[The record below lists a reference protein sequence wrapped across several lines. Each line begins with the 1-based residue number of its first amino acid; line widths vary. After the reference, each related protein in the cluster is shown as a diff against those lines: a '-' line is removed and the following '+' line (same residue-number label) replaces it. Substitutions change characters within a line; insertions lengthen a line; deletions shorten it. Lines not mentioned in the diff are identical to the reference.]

1 MMSRLNKRGYNYD
14 PKKNKFRTRKSKDN
28 VKNVCYNC
36 GKYGH
41 LSYDYPEPSKL
52 NKKQKIM
59 TINTSHQRKVM
70 RRRTTRRK
78 GLSQEKRR
86 SRLSLENGSRMVT
99 PQMMTQVM
107 KNQIKRLWGLPCM
120 MMKMMVIRH
129 LYLHHPCASWQEVTP
144 R

>member
-1 MMSRLNKRGYNYD
+1 MTPRKISFVPGRARTMSRKFVTIVVNMVTSHMIVRSLQSSTRNK
-14 PKKNKFRTRKSKDN
+14 
-28 VKNVCYNC
+28 
-36 GKYGH
+36 
-41 LSYDYPEPSKL
+41 
-52 NKKQKIM
+52 KIM

-86 SRLSLENGSRMVT
+86 SRLSLENGSRMVN

-107 KNQIKRLWGLPCM
+107 KNPRKRLWGLPCI
-120 MMKMMVIRH
+120 MMKMMVMRH

>member
-1 MMSRLNKRGYNYD
+1 MTPRKTSFVPGKARKMSRKCVTIAANMATSHMIVRSLQNS
-14 PKKNKFRTRKSKDN
+14 TR
-28 VKNVCYNC
+28 
-36 GKYGH
+36 
-41 LSYDYPEPSKL
+41 
-52 NKKQKIM
+52 NKKMM
-59 TINTSHQRKVM
+59 TINTRHKRKVM

-86 SRLSLENGSRMVT
+86 SRLSLENGSRMVN

-107 KNQIKRLWGLPCM
+107 KNLRKRLWGLPCM
-120 MMKMMVIRH
+120 MMMMMVMRH